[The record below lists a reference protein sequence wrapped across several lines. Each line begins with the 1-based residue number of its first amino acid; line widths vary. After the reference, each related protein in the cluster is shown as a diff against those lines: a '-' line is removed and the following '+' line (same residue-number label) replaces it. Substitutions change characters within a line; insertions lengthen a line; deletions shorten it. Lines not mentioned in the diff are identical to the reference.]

1 MNRRWRERVEWILP
15 GALTS
20 LMMTLVVNMVGAV
33 RNYKGVFNAGSFV
46 TGWMISWMIALPV
59 LLTVGAPIKASVR
72 RFLDSWEQSGNE

>member
-1 MNRRWRERVEWILP
+1 MEWILP

-33 RNYKGVFNAGSFV
+33 RNYRGTFDARSFV

-72 RFLDSWEQSGNE
+72 RFLDSVEQSGDE